1 MSHWVKHVEEDEDGM
16 LRKYYQHK
24 DNAAFRQTAKPYSET
39 HLIQAA
45 IEGNL
50 AFLEVYTK
58 VKGDLLVCDQ

>member
-1 MSHWVKHVEEDEDGM
+1 MPNYQQTVKPH
-16 LRKYYQHK
+16 
-24 DNAAFRQTAKPYSET
+24 SET

-58 VKGDLLVCDQ
+58 FKGDLTV